1 MQFEKAKQILNQNK
15 EKKFTDEEI
24 VQIIQL
30 LEVFKDVWIA
40 NLLKLTDNEK
50 CDSLC

>member
-1 MQFEKAKQILNQNK
+1 MQFEKAKHILNQNK
-15 EKKFTDEEI
+15 EKKYTDEEI
-24 VQIIQL
+24 VQLIQL

-40 NLLKLTDNEK
+40 NLLKLTENEK

>member
-15 EKKFTDEEI
+15 EKNYTDEEI

-30 LEVFKDVWIA
+30 LEVFKDVWIT
-40 NLLKLTDNEK
+40 NLLKLTENEK

>member
-1 MQFEKAKQILNQNK
+1 MQFEKAKQILNQKK
-15 EKKFTDEEI
+15 EKKYTDEEI

>member
-1 MQFEKAKQILNQNK
+1 MQFEKSKHILNQNK
-15 EKKFTDEEI
+15 EKKYTDEEI

-40 NLLKLTDNEK
+40 NLLKLTENEK